1 MGILR
6 TAMLGVSTALAV
18 CGGARAGSITL
29 TGPTTMAGTYS
40 PSALAAL
47 GAANPSEVVTSGG
60 LTGISLW
67 GLLGGAAA
75 SSPTS
80 PIYGDITTSTPPGHN
95 EKNAI
100 LHYYVVGIG
109 TDGSQSVVSGGQ
121 IDPSF
126 GATGLPVFVA
136 YENAQGSLLA
146 TPQFVVPGG
155 PAGSTIAS
163 LASLQLLAFPALP
176 TGAGGESTTVTLSG
190 NVTSP
195 GTYTLTMLQNDFAP
209 VQQTVSGDTYT
220 GIPLQT
226 FINTT
231 SPNINTQIVVG
242 QATDGYEVVYSLSE
256 FAIVTGVGA
265 TDILAYAATGTDF
278 PADGVART
286 ILPDDNLHG
295 RFISNLQALAVLNWT
310 VGQMTTVTHDFNTDG
325 RSDIVW
331 RDGTGDTAMWLMD
344 GTQALQSAAIAT
356 LATTWSLVGQ
366 RDFNGDGNADFLW
379 RDGSGN
385 TAIWFLD
392 GVQVVSTGSLGNIP
406 TNWTVVAT
414 ADFNGDGYGDIL
426 WQDGSGN
433 LAIWLM
439 DGVQVLSSAGVGN
452 APSTW
457 SIAGTGDFN
466 GDGKADLLW
475 HDTAGDTSIWFM
487 NGTQVLSSASVGNVP
502 VIWSIVG
509 VGDFNGDRETDIVWR
524 DTAGDVAVWLMN
536 GAQPWSTAGIGN
548 VPVTWSLAAT
558 GDYNGDGLSDLL
570 WRDGSGDTAVWFM
583 SGTQVLSSGAIG
595 NIPTTW
601 TVQNVN
607 AD

>member
-1 MGILR
+1 MRMLR
-6 TAMLGVSTALAV
+6 TTMFGVVAALAV
-18 CGGARAGSITL
+18 SSAAYAGSITL
-29 TGPTTMAGTYS
+29 TGPTTMAGTYT
-40 PSALAAL
+40 PAALAAL
-47 GAANPSEVVTSGG
+47 GAANPSEVVTSGT

-95 EKNAI
+95 AKNAI

-109 TDGSQSVVSGGQ
+109 ADGSQSVVSGGQ

-126 GATGLPVFVA
+126 GATGSPVFVA
-136 YENAQGSLLA
+136 YQTTGGPQLD

-155 PAGSTIAS
+155 PTGSTITS
-163 LASLQLLAFPALP
+163 LASLQLLAFPAML

-195 GTYTLTMLQNDFAP
+195 GAYTLAMLQSNFTP

-220 GIPLQT
+220 GIPLLT

-231 SPNINTQIVVG
+231 SANTNTQIVVG
-242 QATDGYEVVYSLSE
+242 QGTDGYQVVYSLSE
-256 FAIVTGVGA
+256 LANLN
-265 TDILAYAATGTDF
+265 DIIAYASTGTDF
-278 PADGVART
+278 PGDGVART
-286 ILPDDNLHG
+286 ILPADNLHG
-295 RFISNLQALAVLNWT
+295 RFMSNLQFLAVMNWT

-325 RSDIVW
+325 LSDIVW
-331 RDGTGDTAMWLMD
+331 RDGSGNTAMWLMD
-344 GTQALQSAAIAT
+344 AAQVLQASDIGALP
-356 LATTWSLVGQ
+356 TWTLVGQ

-385 TAIWFLD
+385 TAIWFL
-392 GVQVVSTGSLGNIP
+392 GGGQVSSSQSVGNIP
-406 TNWTVVAT
+406 IAWTVVAT

-426 WQDGSGN
+426 WQDGNGN
-433 LAIWLM
+433 LAVWLM
-439 DGVQVLSSAGVGN
+439 NGAQVLSSAALGN
-452 APSTW
+452 VASTW

-475 HDTAGDTSIWFM
+475 NDTAGDTAIWFM
-487 NGTQVLSSASVGNVP
+487 NGTQVSSSASVGTLP
-502 VIWSIVG
+502 SWSIIG
-509 VGDFNGDRETDIVWR
+509 VGDLNGDRVTDIVWR

-536 GAQPWSTAGIGN
+536 GAQPSTTAAIGN
-548 VPVTWSLAAT
+548 VPTTWSLAAT

-570 WRDGSGDTAVWFM
+570 WRDGSGNTALWFM
-583 SGTQVLSSGAIG
+583 SGTQVLSSGVIG
-595 NIPTTW
+595 NISTNW
-601 TVQNVN
+601 TLQNVN